1 MTWERVRSDVWRHA
15 HGHLIGMGGISRC
28 LVRANH
34 YRMIWEM
41 IALFYGFFEGG
52 GMHGRVMV
60 AVLVFNL
67 LLFRRSW
74 HAPDCGN
81 LWQQPFQFTASSQKL
96 TLDCRSRRT
105 DSYISIHSFFAEAD
119 NPGRQR
125 GLVLV
130 YFNPQLLRRSWLPA
144 GPCYPKA
151 LLFQS
156 TASSQKLTYRL
167 YFLRCPPGISIHSFF
182 AEADVCGDLFSVMDP
197 IISIHSFFA
206 EADSKHIQSFHFT
219 SVTLYTYCTI
229 LSHNSTFACIS
240 FDFFY
245 SKSLKRGTNPP
256 KFSCS
261 LGIRTYMMKDNS

>member
-1 MTWERVRSDVWRHA
+1 MTWERVRSNVWRHA
-15 HGHLIGMGGISRC
+15 HGHLIGIGGISRC
-28 LVRANH
+28 LLRANH
-34 YRMIWEM
+34 YRMIWET

-52 GMHGRVMV
+52 DMHGRLMV

-67 LLFRRSW
+67 QLFRRSR

-81 LWQQPFQFTASSQKL
+81 LWQQQFQFTASSQKL

-105 DSYISIHSFFAEAD
+105 DSY
-119 NPGRQR
+119 
-125 GLVLV
+125 
-130 YFNPQLLRRSWLPA
+130 
-144 GPCYPKA
+144 
-151 LLFQS
+151 
-156 TASSQKLTYRL
+156 
-167 YFLRCPPGISIHSFF
+167 
-182 AEADVCGDLFSVMDP
+182 
-197 IISIHSFFA
+197 ISIHSFFA

-229 LSHNSTFACIS
+229 LSHNSTIACIS

-245 SKSLKRGTNPP
+245 SKSLKKGANPP

>member
-28 LVRANH
+28 LLRANH

-52 GMHGRVMV
+52 DMHGRVMV

-119 NPGRQR
+119 LGEIILPM
-125 GLVLV
+125 LYVH
-130 YFNPQLLRRSWLPA
+130 FNPQLLRRSWRLFLVWNTARTSDFNPQLLRRSW
-144 GPCYPKA
+144 PDSRNFSHDDY
-151 LLFQS
+151 LFQS
-156 TASSQKLTYRL
+156 TASSQKLTAWNTWQWQDGRHFNPQLLRRSWQQTYPIFPFHISHIVYIL
-167 YFLRCPPGISIHSFF
+167 YNFIS
-182 AEADVCGDLFSVMDP
+182 
-197 IISIHSFFA
+197 
-206 EADSKHIQSFHFT
+206 
-219 SVTLYTYCTI
+219 
-229 LSHNSTFACIS
+229 
-240 FDFFY
+240 
-245 SKSLKRGTNPP
+245 
-256 KFSCS
+256 
-261 LGIRTYMMKDNS
+261 